1 MSLFLLFGPTATMTE
16 IYHGVNF
23 SIASILMSNDV
34 ASSTVKVENKT
45 VTNQNKVVLF
55 CFKSCV
61 FI

>member
-1 MSLFLLFGPTATMTE
+1 MSLFLLFGLTATMTE
-16 IYHGVNF
+16 IYRGVNF
-23 SIASILMSNDV
+23 SFASILMSNDV

-45 VTNQNKVVLF
+45 VINQNKVVLF

>member
-1 MSLFLLFGPTATMTE
+1 MTE
-16 IYHGVNF
+16 IYRGVNF
-23 SIASILMSNDV
+23 SFASILMSNDV

-45 VTNQNKVVLF
+45 VTNQNKIVLF